1 MRLEND
7 GLRLHRVFRR
17 LLCSPPPGEDAD
29 DDDADAEDEDEDEE
43 EEGEDDAAFS
53 AWMTDIQVLRRFS
66 AASAISAMACEP
78 SFATTFPTPAP
89 LIAAMLTDSRLNFR
103 RQLSTR
109 STCLLSAGTVP
120 SSGIARVAISMCF
133 FKCSRRRTFSICA
146 ALSRMAK
153 GEGEEDEDEDEEA
166 DEEEEEE
173 EKEEE
178 EEDEDEEEDEEDEE
192 EDEEDEEEDDAD
204 NDDDDE
210 DIDEN

>member
-133 FKCSRRRTFSICA
+133 FKCSRRRTFCFCA
-146 ALSRMAK
+146 PSSRMAK
-153 GEGEEDEDEDEEA
+153 GGDEED
-166 DEEEEEE
+166 EEE

-178 EEDEDEEEDEEDEE
+178 EEDEEEDEED
-192 EDEEDEEEDDAD
+192 
-204 NDDDDE
+204 DDD